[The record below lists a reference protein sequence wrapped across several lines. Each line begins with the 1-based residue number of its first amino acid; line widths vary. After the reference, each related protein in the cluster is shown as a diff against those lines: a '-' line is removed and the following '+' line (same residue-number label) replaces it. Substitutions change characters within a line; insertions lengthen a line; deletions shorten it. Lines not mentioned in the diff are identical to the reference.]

1 MTEEEI
7 TRIRTGPPGPGETPV
22 PDSSL
27 AYLIL
32 GCFRAAVSFESFP
45 ILVDDVKDNFDEEGT
60 IQSFTIVTESGLR
73 FTVHLP
79 EFEEET

>member
-1 MTEEEI
+1 MTEEELH
-7 TRIRTGPPGPGETPV
+7 RIRTGPPGPDETPI
-22 PDSSL
+22 PDASL

-32 GCFRAAVSFESFP
+32 GCFRSAVSFENFP
-45 ILVDDVKDNFDEEGT
+45 ILVKDVEDNYDDEGT

-79 EFEEET
+79 VFEEET